1 MADSASSPPPPA
13 LASTGDQVCAPLPR
27 PAHLGAMPR
36 VSLNASPTM
45 NAPDMPHWAP
55 ALSQV
60 TDDQGVPTTS
70 GAAAGGT
77 NDFGVHNQHQVTILS
92 HCSAP
97 ARQCVAPYA
106 SRMSACTVAE
116 PIHVS
121 RRFSD

>member
-1 MADSASSPPPPA
+1 MRAAASTSPP
-13 LASTGDQVCAPLPR
+13 GIHAPCV
-27 PAHLGAMPR
+27 A
-36 VSLNASPTM
+36 NASPTM
-45 NAPDMPHWAP
+45 NAPDMPRWAP